1 MKEENGVKTAESP
14 KDGKIITKHVFLS
27 WNIYNDR
34 SHHQLESLL
43 ATNRKKNIQSHI
55 VHQQFLMS
63 SSTILSS
70 SLLYWIK
77 SLDKRN
83 RSLKEN
89 IFFSS
94 VTALTTKNNIQQT
107 WQTAV
112 QWGENQKLVSVNP
125 DGWNRC
131 HNTEIHKEGEKGH
144 KWKTWIPNH
153 YCPSWPPRTV

>member
-1 MKEENGVKTAESP
+1 MF
-14 KDGKIITKHVFLS
+14 FLS
-27 WNIYNDR
+27 WNIYNNR

-43 ATNRKKNIQSHI
+43 DTNRNKTIQSHT
-55 VHQQFLMS
+55 VHQQLLML
-63 SSTILSS
+63 SSTILPSF
-70 SLLYWIK
+70 LLYWTK

-89 IFFSS
+89 IFFSIS
-94 VTALTTKNNIQQT
+94 HTTHKKKKNNNIQPT

-112 QWGENQKLVSVNP
+112 QWGKDQKLVSVNP

-131 HNTEIHKEGEKGH
+131 HNTEIHKEGEKGR

-153 YCPSWPPRTV
+153 YCPSWPPCTV